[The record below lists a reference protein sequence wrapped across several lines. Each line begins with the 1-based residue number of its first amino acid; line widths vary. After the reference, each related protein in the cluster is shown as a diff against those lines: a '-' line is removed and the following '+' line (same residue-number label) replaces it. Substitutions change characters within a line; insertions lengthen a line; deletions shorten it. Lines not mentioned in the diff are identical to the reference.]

1 LSSIILEP
9 EDLDRQY
16 NARATV
22 ADVNIYLDAYRE
34 ESERIF
40 RTVPCIRDLAYGPGQ
55 DEKLDIF
62 QVPGVP
68 NAPVF
73 VFLHGGYWRLLS
85 KEDSCFMA
93 ENFTAHGIAVV
104 VVNYSLAPKA
114 KLQKIVSQVRTSI
127 AWLWKN
133 GSSHGLDPDRIVVA
147 GSSAGG
153 HLAGMALSG
162 GWQES
167 HGLPQDVIKA
177 AFGVSGLY
185 DLTPIP
191 KTHVNEW
198 LGLDDAMAREMSPL
212 FHLPERSCH
221 LVLAFAETDTDEFK
235 RQSEA
240 YRTAWEA
247 SGFPVICF
255 EVPCRNHF
263 DVILDWQYPDSSM
276 TLSTLRLFNEIT
288 QDRKR
293 SKAGEAV

>member
-1 LSSIILEP
+1 MSSMILDR

-22 ADVNIYLDAYRE
+22 ADVNIYLNAYRE

-40 RTVPCIRDLAYGPGQ
+40 RTLPCIRDIAYGPGQ

-104 VVNYSLAPKA
+104 AVNYSLAPNA
-114 KLQKIVSQVRTSI
+114 KLQQIVSQVRTAI
-127 AWLWKN
+127 AWLWQN
-133 GSSHGLDPDRIVVA
+133 GSAHNLDPDRIVVA

-162 GWQES
+162 GWQEFY
-167 HGLPQDVIKA
+167 GLPQDVIKA
-177 AFGVSGLY
+177 GFGVSGLY

-212 FHLPERSCH
+212 FHLPQRSCR

-235 RQSEA
+235 RQSNA
-240 YRTAWEA
+240 YKTAWEE

-263 DVILDWQYPDSSM
+263 NVIMDWQKPDSSM
-276 TLSTLRLFNEIT
+276 TLAALRLFNEIT
-288 QDRKR
+288 GDRTR
-293 SKAGEAV
+293 SKAARAV